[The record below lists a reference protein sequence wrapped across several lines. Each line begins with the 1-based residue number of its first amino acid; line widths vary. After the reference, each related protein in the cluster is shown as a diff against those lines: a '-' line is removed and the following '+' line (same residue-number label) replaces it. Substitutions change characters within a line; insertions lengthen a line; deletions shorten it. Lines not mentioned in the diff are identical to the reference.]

1 MKTAAISPDPA
12 KFQRSAEHST
22 FQRFNF
28 QHFSSNQAPLFPRN
42 PLFPASGPATS
53 SFNGLHPKSKFL
65 AFIHLYARKGVHRTQ
80 TDFLLNQI
88 NEVAA
93 TSNLVRTQSELIQ
106 LLEKSHIDWNSCK
119 LTSSEVLDSWG
130 NPLLFDFG
138 GIPDQF
144 EMRSAGPDGR
154 MNTKDDIHKVI
165 QAPKPTP

>member
-65 AFIHLYARKGVHRTQ
+65 ALSSSILRNALS
-80 TDFLLNQI
+80 FLQRW
-88 NEVAA
+88 
-93 TSNLVRTQSELIQ
+93 NLSGD
-106 LLEKSHIDWNSCK
+106 KS
-119 LTSSEVLDSWG
+119 
-130 NPLLFDFG
+130 
-138 GIPDQF
+138 F
-144 EMRSAGPDGR
+144 EE
-154 MNTKDDIHKVI
+154 I
-165 QAPKPTP
+165 